1 MSNASRPF
9 IDKIHPENYKALAQ
23 AAASSR
29 KSSREAGLDD
39 DRLIELVNTRV
50 SQINGCR
57 TCLSIHAP
65 AARKA
70 GVSQLKLDVLPSWHE
85 AEIFTDQ
92 EFAALTLAESLT
104 VLDKTEDRDA
114 IAAEVA
120 QYLTTEQISAIEWST
135 ILINAFNR
143 ISIASD
149 HPVFGAKQD

>member
-1 MSNASRPF
+1 MTVL
-9 IDKIHPENYKALAQ
+9 DKTEDRDAIAAEVAQ
-23 AAASSR
+23 YLTTEQISA
-29 KSSREAGLDD
+29 
-39 DRLIELVNTRV
+39 IEWSRV

-120 QYLTTEQISAIEWST
+120 QYLTTEQISAIEWS
-135 ILINAFNR
+135 
-143 ISIASD
+143 
-149 HPVFGAKQD
+149 

>member
-9 IDKIHPENYKALAQ
+9 IDKIHPENYKAMAQ

-29 KSSREAGLDD
+29 KASRAAGLDD
-39 DRLIELVNTRV
+39 GLIELVNTRV

-120 QYLTTEQISAIEWST
+120 QFLTTEQISAIEWST

-149 HPVFGAKQD
+149 HPVFGAQQD

>member
-1 MSNASRPF
+1 M
-9 IDKIHPENYKALAQ
+9 
-23 AAASSR
+23 
-29 KSSREAGLDD
+29 
-39 DRLIELVNTRV
+39 
-50 SQINGCR
+50 
-57 TCLSIHAP
+57 
-65 AARKA
+65 
-70 GVSQLKLDVLPSWHE
+70 LPSWHE

-120 QYLTTEQISAIEWST
+120 QFLTTEQISAIEWST

-143 ISIASD
+143 ISIASN

>member
-9 IDKIHPENYKALAQ
+9 IDKIHPENYKAMAQ
-23 AAASSR
+23 AAAASR
-29 KSSREAGLDD
+29 KASRAAGLDEG
-39 DRLIELVNTRV
+39 LIELVNTRV

-70 GVSQLKLDVLPSWHE
+70 GISQLKLDVLPSWHE
-85 AEIFTDQ
+85 AEIFTDE

-104 VLDKTEDRDA
+104 VLDKAADRDQ
-114 IAAEVA
+114 IAADAA
-120 QYLTTEQISAIEWST
+120 QHLTTEQISAIEWSI

-149 HPVFGAKQD
+149 HPVFGAQQD